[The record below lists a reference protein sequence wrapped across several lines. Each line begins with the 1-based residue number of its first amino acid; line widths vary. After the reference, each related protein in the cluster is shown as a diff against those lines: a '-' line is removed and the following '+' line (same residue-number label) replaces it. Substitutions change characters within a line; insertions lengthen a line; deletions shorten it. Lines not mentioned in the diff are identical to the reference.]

1 MHLKNHK
8 IAAKKLEEIKNKAF
22 KLIAENLE
30 KISEKKVEDFIF
42 SEFKKQGM
50 ASDYSNQI
58 IAVNSNS
65 GNPHYFPKKRSRIIR
80 KNNLVKIDIW
90 ARLKKRNSFF
100 ADITWMGYTGKK
112 IPRKIQKTFEIV
124 IKARNLALTYIRKE
138 LKKKKI
144 PKGNE
149 VDKVV
154 RNYFKKFELDKY
166 FIHGTGHSLGK
177 RSCHGKSFS
186 LAGKNSRKRLKF
198 NIPFT
203 VEPGLYFKKK
213 FGIRSEIDCYI
224 TENYKLIVTT
234 RMQNKIL
241 IF

>member
-8 IAAKKLEEIKNKAF
+8 LAAQKLEQIKNSAF
-22 KLIAENLE
+22 DLIKKNIG
-30 KISEKKVEDFIF
+30 KISEKQVENFIF

-50 ASDYSNQI
+50 VSDYSNQI
-58 IAVNSNS
+58 IAVNGNS

-80 KNNLVKIDIW
+80 KNSLVKIDIW

-112 IPRKIQKTFEIV
+112 VPKKIQNTFDKV
-124 IKARNLALTYIRKE
+124 IAARNLALKYLRKE
-138 LKKKKI
+138 LKKKRL

-154 RNYFKKFELDKY
+154 RDYFKKFKLDKY

-177 RSCHGKSFS
+177 RNCHGKSFS
-186 LAGKNSRKRLKF
+186 LAGRKSRKKLQF

-203 VEPGLYFKKK
+203 IEPGLYFKSK
-213 FGIRSEIDCYI
+213 FGVRSEIDCYI
-224 TENYKLIVTT
+224 AEDYKLTVTT
-234 RMQNKIL
+234 KIQNKIL
-241 IF
+241 IT